1 MTPAAD
7 RPALEPRDRERGV
20 EVVVAGH
27 ICLDVIPLLH
37 GRAEIEPG
45 RLLEIGPAELSA
57 GGAVPNT
64 GLTLH
69 RLGVPVR
76 LMGKVGDDLFG
87 DAVLQALRAR
97 DPELA
102 AGMVVAAGETTSYS
116 IVISPPG
123 VDRCFL
129 HCSGANDTF
138 TADDVRYDELASARL
153 FHFGYPPIMRAMY
166 ADGGAELRRMLT
178 RVREAGPAISLD
190 MCRPDPG
197 GDAGRVDWERLLEET
212 LPLVDVFVPSIEELL
227 FMLDRAAYERVDAGA
242 AATDVVDLTSL
253 SRLSARLLDMGV
265 TVVAI
270 KLGEQGLYVRTSGAP
285 AQLRDFC
292 DRMSLDPDAW
302 CDREVLSPC
311 FRARRVAGTTGAGDC
326 TIGGFFAALLR
337 GERPV
342 EAATS
347 ATAVGASSVEA
358 PDATGGI
365 PPWPELDARLRAGW
379 ARHDIEIRLD
389 ERGLEPDALGTLSLR
404 RPDKEPA

>member
-1 MTPAAD
+1 
-7 RPALEPRDRERGV
+7 
-20 EVVVAGH
+20 
-27 ICLDVIPLLH
+27 
-37 GRAEIEPG
+37 
-45 RLLEIGPAELSA
+45 
-57 GGAVPNT
+57 
-64 GLTLH
+64 
-69 RLGVPVR
+69 
-76 LMGKVGDDLFG
+76 
-87 DAVLQALRAR
+87 
-97 DPELA
+97 
-102 AGMVVAAGETTSYS
+102 
-116 IVISPPG
+116 
-123 VDRCFL
+123 
-129 HCSGANDTF
+129 
-138 TADDVRYDELASARL
+138 
-153 FHFGYPPIMRAMY
+153 
-166 ADGGAELRRMLT
+166 
-178 RVREAGPAISLD
+178 
-190 MCRPDPG
+190 
-197 GDAGRVDWERLLEET
+197 
-212 LPLVDVFVPSIEELL
+212 
-227 FMLDRAAYERVDAGA
+227 MLDRAAYERVDAGA

-253 SRLSARLLDMGV
+253 SRLSAQLLDMGV

-404 RPDKEPA
+404 RPDREPA